1 MNTSICNEMPQI
13 SQAKLY
19 AEHTLAYIFNKL
31 RNHDQI
37 IKNLHE
43 LKGDGWRKM
52 KYARGIFDRK
62 IGFVSYNEVNKEFI
76 ALIEPFHCK
85 VKTSCEALYN
95 ACSGNF
101 EIEYLSE
108 EELFGSCDIIVVQG
122 KTNGCKSY
130 ISAELISKIK
140 NEALLVL
147 ASDDVSV
154 DEEFLVKT
162 LKEERINAIVYD
174 KLGFASMLNALPN
187 VMIAKQY

>member
-1 MNTSICNEMPQI
+1 MNTSICNVMPQI
-13 SQAKLY
+13 SQSKLY

-43 LKGDGWRKM
+43 QKGDGWRKM
-52 KYARGIFDRK
+52 KYARGLFDRK
-62 IGFVSYNEVNKEFI
+62 IGFVSYNDVNKEFI
-76 ALIEPFHCK
+76 SLIHPFHCK

-95 ACSGNF
+95 ACSCNF

-122 KTNGCKSY
+122 KTNGCKSH
-130 ISAELISKIK
+130 ISAELISKMK

-147 ASDDVSV
+147 ASDDISI
-154 DEEFLVKT
+154 DEKYLAET

-174 KLGFASMLNALPN
+174 NLGFASMLNALPN